1 VHADFLMAAA
11 ASQGWQIP
19 VLTPVWNALVLAIWS
34 ALAFIYS
41 YVGDAG
47 LSIIV
52 LTIVMRIAMIPLTW
66 RQTKSMY
73 EMQQLQPKIKELQA
87 KYKKD
92 PEKLQQ
98 ETMKFYQDNKVNPLG
113 GCLPL
118 IIQMPVFIALYQ
130 VLSKVGNLTQL
141 TKAGLPITSALAH
154 LGTGSPY
161 PVASFYFI
169 LQNLAMSPQQVF
181 QEAMKGGF
189 SVGAIGP
196 VIPYAILVALF
207 SLSIYLPQRMIST
220 DAQQQRIG
228 LIMAVMFLWF
238 GWIAPAGVLLYWVT
252 SSAWQVGQQWLT
264 IRVMKQ
270 RAEEA
275 QTA

>member
-1 VHADFLMAAA
+1 MHADFLMAAA

-19 VLTPVWNALVLAIWS
+19 IITPLWNALVVGIWS

-47 LSIIV
+47 LAIV
-52 LTIVMRIAMIPLTW
+52 ILTIIIRIAMIPLTW
-66 RQTKSMY
+66 KQTKSMY

-92 PEKLQQ
+92 AEKLQQ
-98 ETMKFYQDNKVNPLG
+98 ETMKFYQENKVNPLG

-130 VLSKVGNLTQL
+130 VLSKVGKPAELL
-141 TKAGLPITSALAH
+141 KAGLPLTSELAK
-154 LGTGSPY
+154 
-161 PVASFYFI
+161 ADIARFYFI
-169 LQNLAMSPQQVF
+169 LRDLAMQPQQVF
-181 QEAMKGGF
+181 QAAMKGGF
-189 SVGAIGP
+189 SVMGLVP
-196 VIPYAILVALF
+196 VIPYAVLVVLF
-207 SLSIYLPQRMIST
+207 SLSIYIPQRMTTT
-220 DAQQQRIG
+220 DPQQQRIG

-238 GWIAPAGVLLYWVT
+238 GWVAPAGVLLYWVT

-264 IRVMKQ
+264 IRIMKK

-275 QTA
+275 EAA

>member
-19 VLTPVWNALVLAIWS
+19 ILTPVWNGLVVGIWS
-34 ALAFIYS
+34 SLAFIYS

-47 LSIIV
+47 LSIII
-52 LTIVMRIAMIPLTW
+52 LTIIIRVVMIPLTW
-66 RQTKSMY
+66 KQTKSMY

-87 KYKKD
+87 KYKKE

-98 ETMKFYQDNKVNPLG
+98 ETMKFYQENKVNPLG

-130 VLSKVGNLTQL
+130 VLSKVGDPAKLVE
-141 TKAGLPITSALAH
+141 AGLPLTSKLAQ
-154 LGTGSPY
+154 
-161 PVASFYFI
+161 VDIARFYFV
-169 LQNLAMSPQQVF
+169 LQNLAMQPQQVF
-181 QEAMKGGF
+181 QAAMKHGF
-189 SVGAIGP
+189 SVMGLIP
-196 VIPYAILVALF
+196 VFPYAILVVLF
-207 SLSIYLPQRMIST
+207 SLSIYVPQRMIAT
-220 DAQQQRIG
+220 DPQQQRIG

-238 GWIAPAGVLLYWVT
+238 GWVAPAGVLLYWVT

-264 IRVMKQ
+264 IRIMKQ
-270 RAEEA
+270 RAEGAEA
-275 QTA
+275 A

>member
-1 VHADFLMAAA
+1 MAAA

-19 VLTPVWNALVLAIWS
+19 VLTPVWNALVVGIWS

-47 LSIIV
+47 LSIII
-52 LTIVMRIAMIPLTW
+52 LTIIIRIAMIPLTW
-66 RQTKSMY
+66 KQTKSMY
-73 EMQQLQPKIKELQA
+73 EMQQLQPKIKELQT

-98 ETMKFYQDNKVNPLG
+98 ETMKFYQENKVNPLG

-130 VLSKVGNLTQL
+130 VLSKVGDL
-141 TKAGLPITSALAH
+141 TKLQAAGLPTDSLLA
-154 LGTGSPY
+154 T
-161 PVASFYFI
+161 AKIAKFYFI
-169 LQNLAMSPQQVF
+169 LQNLAMQPQQVF
-181 QEAMKGGF
+181 QAAMKGGF
-189 SVGAIGP
+189 SVMGLLP
-196 VIPYAILVALF
+196 VIPYVILVLLF
-207 SLSIYLPQRMIST
+207 SLSIYIPQRMTTT
-220 DAQQQRIG
+220 DPQQQRIG

-238 GWIAPAGVLLYWVT
+238 GWVAPAGVLLYWVT

-264 IRVMKQ
+264 IRIMKQ
-270 RAEEA
+270 RAEGAEA
-275 QTA
+275 A

>member
-19 VLTPVWNALVLAIWS
+19 VITPLWNALVVGIWS
-34 ALAFIYS
+34 VLGFIYS

-47 LSIIV
+47 LSIII
-52 LTIVMRIAMIPLTW
+52 LTVMIRILMIPLTW
-66 RQTKSMY
+66 KQTKSMY
-73 EMQQLQPKIKELQA
+73 EMQRIQPKIKELQA

-98 ETMKFYQDNKVNPLG
+98 ETMKFYQENKVNPLG

-130 VLSKVGNLTQL
+130 VLSKVGKPVELV
-141 TKAGLPITSALAH
+141 KAGLST
-154 LGTGSPY
+154 GTGI
-161 PVASFYFI
+161 AQIARFYVI
-169 LQNLAMSPQQVF
+169 IGDLAKSPQQAF
-181 QEAMKGGF
+181 TAAGGF
-189 SVGAIGP
+189 TLNGIIATL
-196 VIPYAILVALF
+196 PYVILVLLF
-207 SLSIYLPQRMIST
+207 SLSIYIPQRMTTT
-220 DAQQQRIG
+220 DPQQQRIG

-264 IRVMKQ
+264 IRMMKQ
-270 RAEEA
+270 RAEGAEA
-275 QTA
+275 A